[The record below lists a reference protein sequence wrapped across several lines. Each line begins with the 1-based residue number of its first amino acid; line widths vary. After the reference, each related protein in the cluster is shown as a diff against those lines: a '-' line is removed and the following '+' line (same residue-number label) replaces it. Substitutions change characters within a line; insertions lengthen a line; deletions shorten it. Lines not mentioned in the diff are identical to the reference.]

1 MNYEN
6 LSISELKPA
15 ERNARRHQE
24 KDIEAIKKSIQ
35 EFGFNDPIGV
45 WGPENTIVEGHGRL
59 QAAFEL
65 GLEEVPV
72 VRLDHLTDE
81 QRRAYALAHNRTAE
95 LSEWDLEV
103 MDMELSEIFDI
114 DMDAFGFDEFG
125 PVENIDDVE
134 EDDFRPDIQEETRS
148 KAGDIWILGN
158 HRLICGDST
167 DPEVIQRLMDGKQA
181 DLFLTDPPYNV
192 ALGQNSNHPLR
203 PSEARQ
209 LHRRTDGLIIKNDSW
224 EDDDAFVAFLEK
236 TYTSALP
243 AIKDGGAFY
252 IWHASNQAQNFIR
265 ACEETGMQ
273 IRQTLIW
280 VKSNFALGRQDYQWR
295 HEPCLYGWKDGA
307 AHYFTPD
314 RRKST
319 VIEDQLDFTKM
330 KKAELVE
337 ILQEIFSEEFPTT
350 VMHEDKPMASELHPT
365 MKPIK
370 LMARCIQNSTKKGEI
385 VLDTFGGSGSTL
397 MACEQLGRACYTV
410 ELDEKYCDVIIDRWE
425 KFTGKTAVLA
435 CDDE

>member
-59 QAAFEL
+59 QAAKEL

-72 VRLDHLTDE
+72 VHLDHLTDE

-103 MDMELSEIFDI
+103 MDEELAGIFDI

-125 PVENIDDVE
+125 PEESIDDIQ
-134 EDDFRPDIQEETRS
+134 EDDFEVKTPEEPRTKR
-148 KAGDIWILGN
+148 GDVWILGE
-158 HRLICGDST
+158 HRLLCGDST
-167 DPEVIQRLMDGKQA
+167 EPAEIAEFLGGCKA
-181 DLFLTDPPYNV
+181 DLLLTDPPYNV
-192 ALGQNSNHPLR
+192 DYTGKTKDALKIQ
-203 PSEARQ
+203 
-209 LHRRTDGLIIKNDSW
+209 NDSM
-224 EDDDAFVAFLEK
+224 DDQSFRAFLTDAMNAATPVMK
-236 TYTSALP
+236 PGA
-243 AIKDGGAFY
+243 AFY
-252 IWHASNQAQNFIR
+252 IWHASSEGFNFHAACR
-265 ACEETGMQ
+265 AAGLHV
-273 IRQTLIW
+273 RQTLVW
-280 VKSNFALGRQDYQWR
+280 VKNTMVLGRQDYHWK

-314 RRKST
+314 RRQTT

-330 KKAELVE
+330 KKDQLVE
-337 ILQEIFSEEFPTT
+337 LLKELYSEQTPTS
-350 VMHEDKPMASELHPT
+350 VMHEDKPLVSDMHPT

-370 LMARCIQNSTKKGEI
+370 LMARCIKNSTRTGDV
-385 VLDTFGGSGSTL
+385 VLDLFGGSGST
-397 MACEQLGRACYTV
+397 MIAAEQLGRKCYMV
-410 ELDEKYCDVIIDRWE
+410 ELDPFYCDVIIDRWE

-435 CDDE
+435 CGDE

>member
-1 MNYEN
+1 MNYEYLN
-6 LSISELKPA
+6 IAELQPA
-15 ERNARRHQE
+15 ERNARKHAER
-24 KDIEAIKKSIQ
+24 DIEAIKKSIQ

-59 QAAFEL
+59 QAASEL
-65 GLEEVPV
+65 GLEKVPV
-72 VRLDHLTDE
+72 VHLDHLTDE

-103 MDMELSEIFDI
+103 MDEELSEIFDI

-125 PVENIDDVE
+125 PVESIDDVE

-236 TYTSALP
+236 TYNSALP

-314 RRKST
+314 RRQST
-319 VIEDQLDFTKM
+319 VVEDQLDFTKM

>member
-1 MNYEN
+1 MNYEY

-24 KDIEAIKKSIQ
+24 KDIEAIKKSIH

-59 QAAFEL
+59 QAAKEL

-224 EDDDAFVAFLEK
+224 EDDDAFVAFL
-236 TYTSALP
+236 
-243 AIKDGGAFY
+243 
-252 IWHASNQAQNFIR
+252 
-265 ACEETGMQ
+265 
-273 IRQTLIW
+273 
-280 VKSNFALGRQDYQWR
+280 
-295 HEPCLYGWKDGA
+295 
-307 AHYFTPD
+307 
-314 RRKST
+314 
-319 VIEDQLDFTKM
+319 
-330 KKAELVE
+330 
-337 ILQEIFSEEFPTT
+337 
-350 VMHEDKPMASELHPT
+350 
-365 MKPIK
+365 
-370 LMARCIQNSTKKGEI
+370 
-385 VLDTFGGSGSTL
+385 
-397 MACEQLGRACYTV
+397 
-410 ELDEKYCDVIIDRWE
+410 
-425 KFTGKTAVLA
+425 
-435 CDDE
+435 

>member
-59 QAAFEL
+59 QAALEL

-72 VRLDHLTDE
+72 VHLDHLTDE

-103 MDMELSEIFDI
+103 MDEELAGIFDI

-125 PVENIDDVE
+125 PEESIDDIQ
-134 EDDFRPDIQEETRS
+134 EDDFEVKTPEEPRTKR
-148 KAGDIWILGN
+148 GDVWILGE
-158 HRLICGDST
+158 HRLLCGDST
-167 DPEVIQRLMDGKQA
+167 EPAEIAEFLGGCKA
-181 DLFLTDPPYNV
+181 DLLLTDPPYNV
-192 ALGQNSNHPLR
+192 DYTGKTKDALKIQ
-203 PSEARQ
+203 
-209 LHRRTDGLIIKNDSW
+209 NDSM
-224 EDDDAFVAFLEK
+224 DDQSFRAFLTDAMNAATPVMK
-236 TYTSALP
+236 PGA
-243 AIKDGGAFY
+243 AFY
-252 IWHASNQAQNFIR
+252 IWHASSEGFNFHAACR
-265 ACEETGMQ
+265 AAGLHV
-273 IRQTLIW
+273 RQTLVW
-280 VKSNFALGRQDYQWR
+280 VKNTMVLGRQDYHWK

-314 RRKST
+314 RRQTT
-319 VIEDQLDFTKM
+319 VIEDQLDFAKM
-330 KKAELVE
+330 KKDQLVE
-337 ILQEIFSEEFPTT
+337 LLKELYSEQTPTS
-350 VMHEDKPMASELHPT
+350 VMHEDKPLVSDMHPT

-370 LMARCIQNSTKKGEI
+370 LMARCIKNSTRTGDV
-385 VLDTFGGSGSTL
+385 VLDLFGGSGST
-397 MACEQLGRACYTV
+397 MIAAEQLGRKCYMV
-410 ELDEKYCDVIIDRWE
+410 ELDPFYCDVIIDRWE

-435 CDDE
+435 RGDE

>member
-59 QAAFEL
+59 QAALEL

-72 VRLDHLTDE
+72 VHLDHLTDE

-95 LSEWDLEV
+95 LSEWDLEI
-103 MDMELSEIFDI
+103 MDEELAGIFDI

-125 PVENIDDVE
+125 PEESIDDIQ
-134 EDDFRPDIQEETRS
+134 EDDFEVKPPEEPRTKR
-148 KAGDIWILGN
+148 GDVWILGE
-158 HRLICGDST
+158 HRLLCGDST
-167 DPEVIQRLMDGKQA
+167 EPAEIAEFLGGCKA
-181 DLFLTDPPYNV
+181 DLLLTDPPYNV
-192 ALGQNSNHPLR
+192 DYTGKTKDALKIQ
-203 PSEARQ
+203 
-209 LHRRTDGLIIKNDSW
+209 NDSM
-224 EDDDAFVAFLEK
+224 DDQSFRAFLTDAMNAATPVMK
-236 TYTSALP
+236 PGA
-243 AIKDGGAFY
+243 AFY
-252 IWHASNQAQNFIR
+252 IWHASSEGFNFHAACR
-265 ACEETGMQ
+265 AAGLHV
-273 IRQTLIW
+273 RQTLVW
-280 VKSNFALGRQDYQWR
+280 VKNTMVLGRQDYHWK

-314 RRKST
+314 RRQTT
-319 VIEDQLDFTKM
+319 VIEDQLDFAKM
-330 KKAELVE
+330 KKDQLVE
-337 ILQEIFSEEFPTT
+337 LLKELYSEQTPTS
-350 VMHEDKPMASELHPT
+350 VMHEDKPLVSDMHPT

-370 LMARCIQNSTKKGEI
+370 LMARCIKNSTRTGDV
-385 VLDTFGGSGSTL
+385 VLDLFGGSGST
-397 MACEQLGRACYTV
+397 MIAAEQLGRKCYMV
-410 ELDEKYCDVIIDRWE
+410 ELDPFYCDVIIDRWE

-435 CDDE
+435 CGDE

>member
-59 QAAFEL
+59 QAAKEL

-72 VRLDHLTDE
+72 VHLDHLTDE

-103 MDMELSEIFDI
+103 MDEELAGIFDI

-125 PVENIDDVE
+125 PEESIDDIQ
-134 EDDFRPDIQEETRS
+134 EDDFEVKTPEEPRTKR
-148 KAGDIWILGN
+148 GDVWILGE
-158 HRLICGDST
+158 HRLLCGDST
-167 DPEVIQRLMDGKQA
+167 EPAEIAEFLGGCKA
-181 DLFLTDPPYNV
+181 DLLLTDPPYNV
-192 ALGQNSNHPLR
+192 DYTGKTKDALKIQ
-203 PSEARQ
+203 
-209 LHRRTDGLIIKNDSW
+209 NDSM
-224 EDDDAFVAFLEK
+224 DDQSFRAFLTDAMNAATPVMK
-236 TYTSALP
+236 PGA
-243 AIKDGGAFY
+243 AFY
-252 IWHASNQAQNFIR
+252 IWHASSEGFNFHAACR
-265 ACEETGMQ
+265 AAGLHV
-273 IRQTLIW
+273 RQTLVW
-280 VKSNFALGRQDYQWR
+280 VKNTMVLGRQDYHWK

-314 RRKST
+314 RRQTT

-330 KKAELVE
+330 KKDQLVE
-337 ILQEIFSEEFPTT
+337 LLKELYSEQTPTS
-350 VMHEDKPMASELHPT
+350 VMHEDKPLVSDMHPT

-370 LMARCIQNSTKKGEI
+370 LMARCIKNSTRTGDV
-385 VLDTFGGSGSTL
+385 VLDLFGGSGST
-397 MACEQLGRACYTV
+397 MIAAEQLGRKCYMV
-410 ELDEKYCDVIIDRWE
+410 ELDPFYCDVIIDRWE
-425 KFTGKTAVLA
+425 KFTGKVAVLA
-435 CDDE
+435 CGDE

>member
-95 LSEWDLEV
+95 LSEWDLEI

-125 PVENIDDVE
+125 PEESIDDIQ
-134 EDDFRPDIQEETRS
+134 EDDFEVKPPEEPRTKR
-148 KAGDIWILGN
+148 GDVWILGE
-158 HRLICGDST
+158 HRLLCGDST
-167 DPEVIQRLMDGKQA
+167 EPAEIAEFLGGCKA
-181 DLFLTDPPYNV
+181 DLLLTDPPYNV
-192 ALGQNSNHPLR
+192 DYTGKTKDALKIQ
-203 PSEARQ
+203 
-209 LHRRTDGLIIKNDSW
+209 NDSM
-224 EDDDAFVAFLEK
+224 DDQTFRAFLTDAMNAATPVMK
-236 TYTSALP
+236 PGA
-243 AIKDGGAFY
+243 AFY
-252 IWHASNQAQNFIR
+252 IWHASSEGFNFHAACR
-265 ACEETGMQ
+265 AAGLHV
-273 IRQTLIW
+273 RQTLVW
-280 VKSNFALGRQDYQWR
+280 VKNTMVLGRQDYHWK

-314 RRKST
+314 RRQTT

-330 KKAELVE
+330 KKDQLVE
-337 ILQEIFSEEFPTT
+337 LLKELYSEQTPTS
-350 VMHEDKPMASELHPT
+350 VMHEDKPLVSDMHPT

-370 LMARCIQNSTKKGEI
+370 LMARCIKNSTRTGDV
-385 VLDTFGGSGSTL
+385 VLDLFGGSGST
-397 MACEQLGRACYTV
+397 MIAAEQLGRKCYMV
-410 ELDEKYCDVIIDRWE
+410 ELDPFYCDVIIDRWE
-425 KFTGKTAVLA
+425 KFTGKVAVLA

>member
-1 MNYEN
+1 
-6 LSISELKPA
+6 
-15 ERNARRHQE
+15 
-24 KDIEAIKKSIQ
+24 
-35 EFGFNDPIGV
+35 
-45 WGPENTIVEGHGRL
+45 
-59 QAAFEL
+59 
-65 GLEEVPV
+65 
-72 VRLDHLTDE
+72 
-81 QRRAYALAHNRTAE
+81 
-95 LSEWDLEV
+95 
-103 MDMELSEIFDI
+103 
-114 DMDAFGFDEFG
+114 
-125 PVENIDDVE
+125 
-134 EDDFRPDIQEETRS
+134 
-148 KAGDIWILGN
+148 
-158 HRLICGDST
+158 
-167 DPEVIQRLMDGKQA
+167 
-181 DLFLTDPPYNV
+181 
-192 ALGQNSNHPLR
+192 
-203 PSEARQ
+203 
-209 LHRRTDGLIIKNDSW
+209 
-224 EDDDAFVAFLEK
+224 
-236 TYTSALP
+236 
-243 AIKDGGAFY
+243 
-252 IWHASNQAQNFIR
+252 
-265 ACEETGMQ
+265 MQ